1 MKVIGIIPARFEST
15 RFQGKPLIDIA
26 GKTMIERVYN
36 QAKHATSLHEVIV
49 ATDDQRIYDHVK
61 SFAGNVI
68 MTKNIHPSGTDRCAE
83 VVAELKG
90 FDVAINIQG
99 DEPFIDPQ
107 QIDLLVSCFTNPET
121 QIATLV
127 RKITTSADLEDF
139 NKPKVVLNSRKE
151 AIYFSRQPIP
161 YLRGVDRS
169 DWLNQVEY
177 FNHIGIY
184 GFQINVLK
192 ELTQLPVSN
201 LEKAESLEQLRW
213 IENGYIIQT
222 ALSNH
227 LNDSIDT
234 PEDLQHILK
243 KYFS

>member
-15 RFQGKPLIDIA
+15 RFQGKPLIDIG

-36 QAKHATSLHEVIV
+36 QTKHAASLHEVIV

-68 MTKNIHPSGTDRCAE
+68 MTKNTHPSGTDRCAE
-83 VVAELKG
+83 VVAQLKG

-107 QIDLLVSCFTNPET
+107 QIDLLVSCFSEPQT
-121 QIATLV
+121 QIATLI
-127 RKITTSADLEDF
+127 RRIASQEDLEDF
-139 NKPKVVLNSRKE
+139 NKPKVVLNSKQE
-151 AIYFSRQPIP
+151 AIYFSRYPIP
-161 YLRGVDRS
+161 FLRGLEKS
-169 DWLNQVEY
+169 DWLTHVEY

-184 GFQINVLK
+184 GFQIDILR
-192 ELTQLPVSN
+192 ELTQLPVSK

-213 IENGYIIQT
+213 IENGYKIKT

-227 LNDSIDT
+227 LSDPRYTGRST
-234 PEDLQHILK
+234 A
-243 KYFS
+243 YS